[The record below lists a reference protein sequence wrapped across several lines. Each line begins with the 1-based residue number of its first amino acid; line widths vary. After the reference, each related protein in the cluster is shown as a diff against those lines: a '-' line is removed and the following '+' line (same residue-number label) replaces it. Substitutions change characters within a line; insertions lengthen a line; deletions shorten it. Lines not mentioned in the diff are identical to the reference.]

1 MKFLAYSKID
11 FEKANQFLQE
21 ALEREKQYYGEYSM
35 EVADV
40 YHNIGKNYLSISDYE
55 NASFYLEKALQ
66 IKRTKSECTYSLIKT
81 EFGLANA
88 LNFMLKEPFLKE
100 DVEKIRELYVS
111 VLEGYNCLRNINI
124 QEYYNTLWIISEFL
138 DKIGEK
144 KGAVELKQLIE
155 CDKVCT
161 KCKGITCKQ

>member
-1 MKFLAYSKID
+1 MNS
-11 FEKANQFLQE
+11 
-21 ALEREKQYYGEYSM
+21 
-35 EVADV
+35 
-40 YHNIGKNYLSISDYE
+40 
-55 NASFYLEKALQ
+55 
-66 IKRTKSECTYSLIKT
+66 
-81 EFGLANA
+81 A

-100 DVEKIRELYVS
+100 DVEKIRELYIS